1 MKKLISLLLA
11 AITAA
16 SLAAAFAVPTGA
28 VDDPEIKNA
37 ASAYLYNIENSQAIY
52 TYNPEEKVYPTSTVK
67 IMTGIVALEALG
79 DRLDEKVTIT
89 SEMLSEV
96 SGNNVKLTVGEQVT
110 VKDLLGAML
119 VYGANDA
126 AYALAY
132 TVAGS
137 SRDFVQMMNAKAA
150 SDEIGAYNTVYT
162 NPTGI
167 HDENMTTTAKDT
179 CAIALYAYKS
189 VPSFMDFA
197 GALKWTME
205 ATNTRQSY
213 TVYNR
218 NCLLSLY
225 YEDSYYYDKAR
236 GMNAGSTYE
245 AGYCV
250 VTTASSEIDGN
261 TLTYLAVVMDAQAEE
276 DTVYSYVNVKN
287 LLDWA
292 FEAYVY
298 VDVLSPEQTICEIPV
313 TLANGV
319 DYVTLVSKDSLRI
332 YLPADTDIDKEISL
346 TWSTDSEE
354 LQAPIEKGESVGWVF
369 ATYHENGDEEKSVLI
384 GKSELITTAD
394 ISRSDLLYG
403 LYKIKQF
410 TKSRVFIAAVIAAVV
425 LAAVYVFGSAFLRQR
440 RKNSKFR

>member
-11 AITAA
+11 AFTVA

-137 SRDFVQMMNAKAA
+137 SRDFVQMMNEKA
-150 SDEIGAYNTVYT
+150 SEIGASDTHYE

-167 HDENMTTTAKDT
+167 HDKNMTTTAKDT

-276 DTVYSYVNVKN
+276 DTIYSYVNAKN

-369 ATYHENGDEEKSVLI
+369 ANYNPTGNEEDDVLI
-384 GKSELITTAD
+384 GISELITTAD

-410 TKSRVFIAAVIAAVV
+410 THSRFFIAAVIAAVV
-425 LAAVYVFGSAFLRQR
+425 LAAVYVFGSAFLRQH